1 MQQLRKHSLEDSFIV
16 HKYNQTDLQLSPQY
30 IHISY
35 TMEITQIDYDVLQI
49 INKVV
54 YPTLWEKL
62 NFAPKY

>member
-1 MQQLRKHSLEDSFIV
+1 MD
-16 HKYNQTDLQLSPQY
+16 
-30 IHISY
+30 
-35 TMEITQIDYDVLQI
+35 ITQIDYDILQI